1 MNKGKKVFLLIIKA
15 SIKAQLKNKKDF
27 IFQMMI
33 WFVFTFTPYVGLR
46 ILFQRFSLIE
56 GDWSVWQISIIYAVL
71 GISYDSARMFGR
83 SLDSFHRYVKNGR
96 FDALIIRPIPVF
108 TQLLSQDFFIRRL
121 AGIFQYG
128 LVFIVSTMKLKGTVS
143 LYVLIILSAFSAIS
157 CFFIFLGLLTIYASL
172 CFLTKDRNLFTD
184 MIVDTTASIG
194 YLPINLLFK
203 PIGVILTWFIPLY
216 FVLYRQFDLF
226 FHCNEYSQS
235 LFYVNGLLS
244 IVVCIIYFLLSKV
257 LFRFFQR
264 FYKSE

>member
-1 MNKGKKVFLLIIKA
+1 MNKGKKVFLLIMKA

-33 WFVFTFTPYVGLR
+33 WFVFTFTPYIGLR

-108 TQLLSQDFFIRRL
+108 TQLLSQDFFIRRV
-121 AGIFQYG
+121 AGIFQYVS
-128 LVFIVSTMKLKGTVS
+128 VFVVSIMKLKETINVC
-143 LYVLIILSAFSAIS
+143 VLITLSFIS
-157 CFFIFLGLLTIYASL
+157 SLACFFIFLGLLTIYASL

-203 PIGVILTWFIPLY
+203 PIGAILTWFIPLY

-226 FHCNEYSQS
+226 FHYNNYKQ
-235 LFYVNGLLS
+235 LLLYVSGLIS
-244 IVVCIIYFLLSKV
+244 IVISAVYFLLSMV
-257 LFRFFQR
+257 LFSFFQR